1 MNTKNK
7 QDQKNQLQKTRQ
19 KQEPKK
25 QGQNANI
32 LRDDRKYQ
40 EHEHPESRLTR

>member
-7 QDQKNQLQKTRQ
+7 QDQKNQRRKTRQ

-25 QGQNANI
+25 QGQKSNMLHED
-32 LRDDRKYQ
+32 LRNQ
-40 EHEHPESRLTR
+40 EHEHPELRLTR